1 MEAEAEVV
9 IIGAGVGRPVVDGM
23 AAASRVAVEA
33 VLAVDSPV
41 VEADSAVEAA
51 ADHGKRFGRIA
62 IIALGFRIYLS
73 YFCASL
79 KTVHEKG

>member
-1 MEAEAEVV
+1 MVIIDAAVGHPVVAGMEA
-9 IIGAGVGRPVVDGM
+9 
-23 AAASRVAVEA
+23 ASLAVAVVA
-33 VLAVDSPV
+33 VSAVDSPE
-41 VEADSAVEAA
+41 VEEDSAEEVA

>member
-1 MEAEAEVV
+1 MGAEEEAVITDEEA
-9 IIGAGVGRPVVDGM
+9 GRLGEAGM
-23 AAASRVAVEA
+23 AAASLVAAEA
-33 VLAVDSPV
+33 VSAVDSQEV
-41 VEADSAVEAA
+41 AADSAEEAA
-51 ADHGKRFGRIA
+51 ADRGKRFGRIA

>member
-1 MEAEAEVV
+1 
-9 IIGAGVGRPVVDGM
+9 M
-23 AAASRVAVEA
+23 AAASMVAVEA
-33 VLAVDSPV
+33 VSAVDSPG
-41 VEADSAVEAA
+41 VEEDSAEEAA